1 MQKRLRMGEIL
12 LRAGA
17 IDKFQLEAA
26 LGEQARWGRPI
37 GATLIKLGFID
48 EHDLVRAVATQLN
61 LSVARL
67 DGKQISPE
75 MIAIVPPSVARTR
88 MILPLF
94 VKEAGIRRTLFVG
107 VEDPADLEAFDDLAF
122 RTGMDVKPVMVC
134 PSELHAAIDQYYD
147 PGEDD
152 EAWALR
158 FKKDEEPE
166 SDVSQGPD
174 VSVQAVEE
182 IEEIEEIE
190 AVEAVER
197 VEKVEKVERVEK
209 VEVTPGTQALA
220 DFWSAPSEDEA
231 SPALPSPA
239 PATDGPA
246 EFGESSC
253 ERIITV
259 EVLAPPVEEEPE
271 TAELSLDDLH
281 TEEPLDPYSVK
292 SRIMLHALSDL
303 LIEKGVITREE
314 LGARVR
320 DLQSSDGVQETPGSD
335 DDRGQPRSD

>member
-1 MQKRLRMGEIL
+1 MQKRLKMGEIL

-107 VEDPADLEAFDDLAF
+107 VEDPANLEAFDDLAF

-166 SDVSQGPD
+166 SDVSQGLD
-174 VSVQAVEE
+174 VSVQAVE
-182 IEEIEEIE
+182 
-190 AVEAVER
+190 VEGVER
-197 VEKVEKVERVEK
+197 VEEVERTEK

-231 SPALPSPA
+231 SPPSPSPEA
-239 PATDGPA
+239 ANDGTA
-246 EFGESSC
+246 EFGEASC
-253 ERIITV
+253 ERIIPV

-320 DLQSSDGVQETPGSD
+320 DLQSGDGVQETPGPD